1 MWMSGCWLKVLRG
14 VLKGWVGVLGISFV
28 PVHGFHFRFLQLSMF
43 LLPCFIARFFAML
56 HLSLAFRFIS
66 SHALLGSH
74 CFSILVSVF
83 CCA

>member
-1 MWMSGCWLKVLRG
+1 MKVLRG

-28 PVHGFHFRFLQLSMF
+28 PVHGFHFHFRFLQLSMI

-74 CFSILVSVF
+74 CFSILVLYFAVRD
-83 CCA
+83 